1 MMKFISWNV
10 NGLRA
15 CVQKG
20 FLDYFNEIDAD
31 FFCVQEIKL
40 QEGQIDLDLQGY
52 YQFWNYAEKKG
63 YSGTAIF
70 TKHKPLHMS
79 YGFSANEIEKEG
91 RIITLEF
98 EKFYLVNCYIPNS
111 QRDLARLP
119 YRLTFEDKMRQYLM
133 DLDSHKPVVYCGDLN
148 VAHHEIDLKNAKP
161 NIGNSGFTYE
171 ERNKMTELLGAGF
184 VDSFRYLYPDRT
196 EAYTWWSYI
205 NRARARNIGWRID
218 YFIVS
223 ERLKEFI
230 LAAEIHADIKGS
242 DHCPILLELNV

>member
-1 MMKFISWNV
+1 M
-10 NGLRA
+10 
-15 CVQKG
+15 
-20 FLDYFNEIDAD
+20 
-31 FFCVQEIKL
+31 
-40 QEGQIDLDLQGY
+40 
-52 YQFWNYAEKKG
+52 
-63 YSGTAIF
+63 
-70 TKHKPLHMS
+70 
-79 YGFSANEIEKEG
+79 
-91 RIITLEF
+91 
-98 EKFYLVNCYIPNS
+98 NCYIPNS

-230 LAAEIHADIKGS
+230 LAAEIHADIKGVITVQS
-242 DHCPILLELNV
+242 F

>member
-1 MMKFISWNV
+1 M
-10 NGLRA
+10 
-15 CVQKG
+15 
-20 FLDYFNEIDAD
+20 
-31 FFCVQEIKL
+31 
-40 QEGQIDLDLQGY
+40 DLQGY
-52 YQFWNYAEKKG
+52 YQFWNYAERKDTLAQPFLQNINHFICRTDFLLMK
-63 YSGTAIF
+63 S
-70 TKHKPLHMS
+70 
-79 YGFSANEIEKEG
+79 KEG

-205 NRARARNIGWRID
+205 NRARARNIGWRLI
-218 YFIVS
+218 
-223 ERLKEFI
+223 I
-230 LAAEIHADIKGS
+230 LSYQKD
-242 DHCPILLELNV
+242 